1 MKIAEMLSEEQMDEI
16 SLGDYRK
23 KAMLNKAMAQTDKFF
38 GRDDPEKVAHADR
51 TIAKRERGLG
61 RADHRAE
68 KQRQAMPKYEP
79 PAVDPVELAA
89 KLAKMKA
96 RFKHLGGTSYQYAD
110 RMSDDDREAEN
121 LHRAIQRIERQIGE
135 SATAGATSAAN
146 IGTVTAPHFSPGKAR
161 GKKSYLG
168 TPGGPGGTK
177 APPQPKVVQPKNSD
191 GTAKNGLDIKG
202 ASVFG
207 GPPMKR

>member
-16 SLGDYRK
+16 SLGNYRK
-23 KAMLNKAMAQTDKFF
+23 KATVNKAMAQANKFF
-38 GRDDPEKVAHADR
+38 DRDNPEKVADADR

-79 PAVDPVELAA
+79 PAVDPVEMQAR
-89 KLAKMKA
+89 LAKMKE
-96 RFKHLGGTSYQYAD
+96 RFRRLGGTSYQYAD

-121 LHRAIQRIERQIGE
+121 LHRAIQHIEQQLGE
-135 SATAGATSAAN
+135 SATAGATSAAS
-146 IGTVTAPHFSPGKAR
+146 IGTVDAPQLSPGKAR
-161 GKKSYLG
+161 GKKSYTG
-168 TPGGPGGTK
+168 SPSTGSGTK

-191 GTAKNGLDIKG
+191 GTAKNGLDMKGSNLFGAPIK
-202 ASVFG
+202 
-207 GPPMKR
+207 R

>member
-1 MKIAEMLSEEQMDEI
+1 MLNDEQMDEI

-23 KAMLNKAMAQTDKFF
+23 KAGVNKAMSQADKFF

-51 TIAKRERGLG
+51 TIANRDRGMA

-89 KLAKMKA
+89 KLAKMKE

-110 RMSDDDREAEN
+110 RMSDNDREAEN
-121 LHRAIQRIERQIGE
+121 LHRAIQHIERQLGE
-135 SATAGATSAAN
+135 SASAGATSSAN
-146 IGTVTAPHFSPGKAR
+146 VGTVISPQVKLGSAR
-161 GKKSYLG
+161 GKKSYTG
-168 TPGGPGGTK
+168 SPSTGSGTK
-177 APPQPKVVQPKNSD
+177 APPQPKVIQPKNSD
-191 GTAKNGLDIKG
+191 GTAKNGLDMKG
-202 ASVFG
+202 ANLFG
-207 GPPMKR
+207 APIKR